1 MAMCVFE
8 VQSSGGGGGGG
19 GLLKKGWEK
28 QEMMISVSV
37 RPQGLSEIWNRAELL
52 LIKRFW
58 YEMLHTSREESES
71 SD

>member
-8 VQSSGGGGGGG
+8 VQSSGGGGGG
-19 GLLKKGWEK
+19 LLKKGWEK
-28 QEMMISVSV
+28 QKMISVSV

-58 YEMLHTSREESES
+58 YEMLHTSREESKS